1 MNDLEANRDDR
12 DMGQDAY
19 ISTEAY
25 VYPYAGGPY
34 ILTQF

>member
-1 MNDLEANRDDR
+1 MNDLEAIRDDKDAGR
-12 DMGQDAY
+12 DAY